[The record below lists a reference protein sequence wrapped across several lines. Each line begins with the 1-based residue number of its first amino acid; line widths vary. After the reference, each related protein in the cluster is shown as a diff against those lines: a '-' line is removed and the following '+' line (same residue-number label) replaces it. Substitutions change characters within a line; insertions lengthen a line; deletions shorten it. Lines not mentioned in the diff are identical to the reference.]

1 MSKEAKIINEVSEI
15 LKNLKF
21 GSLLI
26 TVNDGEVTQLDITE
40 KKRFPNIKKQQ
51 STIK

>member
-1 MSKEAKIINEVSEI
+1 MSKEAKVINEVSEI

-21 GSLLI
+21 GSILI
-26 TVNDGEVTQLDITE
+26 TVHDGEVTQLDTTE

-51 STIK
+51 ITIK